1 MLIEEIIDPKKE
13 RNTPD
18 NIGVPQK
25 REDPHKVHGL
35 DIAKDDPRYWLYR
48 NTIKGYSGDTYSYI
62 NAFLGKFYKNNK
74 FTMDDTTIEDI
85 RMLDDIMENHPI
97 KHDITIYHGAKENPF
112 RLWRNYRSPLDKP
125 VLTHWPAFI
134 STSTSI
140 RTAMWFASMD
150 VIHVLPNIVDY
161 ISGDSD
167 KKRWFRKVSGGPFGK
182 LGYNFF
188 VKNVLQIRVPAG
200 TPGLSIKAHSQVK
213 HEDEILLG
221 RGLEIQINP
230 FPTFKGEYLFWD
242 CEVKYINPTPEFFQ
256 ETKI

>member
-1 MLIEEIIDPKKE
+1 MLIEEVIGPKKE
-13 RNTPD
+13 CGTSD
-18 NIGVPQK
+18 NIGETQK
-25 REDPHKVHGL
+25 REDPHKTHRL
-35 DIAKDDPRYWLYR
+35 DIAKDDPRYDLYR
-48 NTIKGYSGDTYSYI
+48 NTIRGYSGTTYSDI
-62 NAFLGKFYKNNK
+62 NFSLGKFYKNNK
-74 FTMDDTTIEDI
+74 FTMYNATIDDI

-97 KHDITIYHGAKENPF
+97 KHDITVYHGAKESPF
-112 RLWRNYRSPLDKP
+112 RLWRKYRAPLDKP

-140 RTAMWFASMD
+140 GTAMRFASMD

-161 ISGDSD
+161 ISGNSD
-167 KKRWFRKVSGGPFGK
+167 KKRWFKKVSGGPFGK

-188 VKNVLQIRVPAG
+188 VYNILKIRVPAG
-200 TPGLSIKAHSQVK
+200 TPGLSIKEHSQVK

-230 FPTFKGEYLFWD
+230 FPTFKSAYLFWD

-256 ETKI
+256 ETKF